1 MAAESTA
8 TTMGVIADTLFGGD
22 PRLKTEAAMAHIAA
36 ALKAAAEA
44 RLSAVLRLPPI
55 GWNRTVRAGQRGQVF
70 LRSTLAELVGERP
83 GRADGDFLD
92 RLVHALKDRFSE
104 EEAAALALDNAATF
118 YLAGHETTANALTW
132 TVYLLSEQPELQSE
146 AAEEAHEAL
155 TSGSDDPALP
165 DRLPLLR
172 RILEESLR
180 LYHSD
185 ERRGGTKCVSQCQSR
200 WFPDP

>member
-1 MAAESTA
+1 MRISD
-8 TTMGVIADTLFGGD
+8 GSSDVCSSDL
-22 PRLKTEAAMAHIAA
+22 AMAHIAA

-118 YLAGHETTANALTW
+118 YLAGPATTANALTW
-132 TVYLLSEQPELQSE
+132 TVYLLPEHPELQSE
-146 AAEEAHEAL
+146 ADRKGDEE
-155 TSGSDDPALP
+155 G
-165 DRLPLLR
+165 
-172 RILEESLR
+172 
-180 LYHSD
+180 
-185 ERRGGTKCVSQCQSR
+185 K
-200 WFPDP
+200 